1 MRDPGGEAWLA
12 RIAEGDQD
20 AMMRFYDRYFG
31 LVAGYCRRTIPDRES
46 AEEVIQDVFLM
57 VWRSAARFDAER
69 SGVAT
74 WLLVMARSRSVD
86 ALRKARRSVAGD
98 SWEDVAEPPAAPDD
112 VAEDAAGHLEQDAVR
127 HAVAGLPAHQREA
140 LTMVYL
146 EGLSGQEAAQ
156 RQQVPLG
163 TLKTRL
169 RLGLAKLRDVLGGE
183 SDGS

>member
-1 MRDPGGEAWLA
+1 MRDPDGEAWLA
-12 RIAEGDQD
+12 RIASGDQD
-20 AMMRFYDRYFG
+20 AMLRFYDRYFG
-31 LVAGYCRRTIPDRES
+31 LVAGYCRRTLPDREL
-46 AEEVIQDVFLM
+46 ADEVIQDVFLM

-69 SGVAT
+69 AGVAT

-86 ALRKARRSVAGD
+86 ALRKTRRTVAGE
-98 SWEDVAEPPAAPDD
+98 SWEELAVPVAAPGD
-112 VAEDAAGHLEQDAVR
+112 VAEDAAGRLEQDAVR
-127 HAVAGLPAHQREA
+127 HAVARLPAHQREA

-146 EGLSGQEAAQ
+146 DGLSGQEAAK

-183 SDGS
+183 PDGS